1 MAQGQ
6 ALLYQEQFQ
15 VKDINKKFDKVARL
29 HCRLAEEGYD
39 MTLDLDVNSDLTNLD
54 LNDKFTFAL
63 ASTLSPDGTPGSEY
77 YDQSK
82 GPSLMDQYE
91 YVMYGKIYKW
101 KQDEPKKPIEVSR
114 SPVSVCS
121 TRHPPRAH
129 PAPVRTPPA
138 SLASQ
143 VQVSFGGLLMRL
155 KGDQRHLQ
163 NLMLDSRV
171 YLLIRKIT
179 QAR

>member
-39 MTLDLDVNSDLTNLD
+39 MTLDLDVNSDLHPLE

-63 ASTLSPDGTPGSEY
+63 ASTLSPDSTPGSEY

-101 KQDEPKKPIEVSR
+101 KQEHPKAPIEVRRSSR
-114 SPVSVCS
+114 YRPEAHS
-121 TRHPPRAH
+121 TRPAPGPARDTPRAS
-129 PAPVRTPPA
+129 AVGALGFRCK
-138 SLASQ
+138 S
-143 VQVSFGGLLMRL
+143 RL
-155 KGDQRHLQ
+155 VGC
-163 NLMLDSRV
+163 
-171 YLLIRKIT
+171 
-179 QAR
+179 